1 MVVKNSLKSET
12 IESLSYK
19 ISKMETNVFNS
30 LMSVLNKFSY
40 FDGEPTTFTSSK
52 IVFEQY
58 GVKLIVNGKGFTY
71 GGDFEKITY
80 VRLIDNA
87 NSIDIEVKGEFSDS
101 YYKYI
106 SSSITTTI
114 DGKQITFKQTFK
126 NFIIDTSDYFNP
138 TVRIDGV
145 KWSIIDSAGG
155 VLEIDAGSMS
165 FDEYASF
172 DALALE
178 DIILKVDPDYDL
190 SESPV
195 VVVHPDMKFAVAN
208 ESANNIKVTNNN
220 IGEFKTNSAGDLL
233 IEGFGGNDKISGTSQ
248 NDYIDGGIG
257 ADVMNGGKGDDTYIV
272 DNIKDKVVEASNQGV
287 DTIITTLNKFSL
299 AKLANVE
306 NLTFNGSV
314 DATLIGNKQNN
325 IIIAGDGDDYLE
337 GKEGKDSLTGGAGK
351 DAFVFNTKLSSTNVD
366 TINDFVSGEDV
377 LVISKKIAKKLAKSF
392 TEDNFVSSNKAE
404 ESNDYL
410 IFNSENNTLYYDA
423 DGSGNKFSA
432 VEIVVVGTK
441 IDFGDIAIEY

>member
-1 MVVKNSLKSET
+1 
-12 IESLSYK
+12 
-19 ISKMETNVFNS
+19 METNVFNS
-30 LMSVLNKFSY
+30 LVSVLNKFSY
-40 FDGEPTTFTSSK
+40 FDVGPTTFTSSK
-52 IVFEQY
+52 IVFEKS

-71 GGDFEKITY
+71 GDFGKITS

-87 NSIDIEVKGEFSDS
+87 NSIDIELKGELNIFDG
-101 YYKYI
+101 YYKF
-106 SSSITTTI
+106 SSFSIKTTI

-126 NFIIDTSDYFNP
+126 NFIIDSSDYFNP
-138 TVRIDGV
+138 VRIDGV

-165 FDEYASF
+165 FDEYTSFDEYASF
-172 DALALE
+172 NALALE

-220 IGEFKTNSAGDLL
+220 IGEFKTNSAGDLI
-233 IEGFGGNDKISGTSQ
+233 IEGFGGNDKISGTIQ

-257 ADVMNGGKGDDTYIV
+257 ADVMNGGIGDDTYIV

-306 NLTFNGSV
+306 NLTFNGVV
-314 DATLIGNKQNN
+314 DANLTGNKQNN
-325 IIIAGDGDDYLE
+325 IIIAGAGHDDLE
-337 GKEGKDSLTGGAGK
+337 GGAGNDTLTGGAGG
-351 DAFVFNTKLSSTNVD
+351 DHFIFNTKLGSTNID
-366 TINDFVSGEDV
+366 TITDFESGEDK
-377 LVISKKIAKKLAKSF
+377 LVINKKIAKKLSKF
-392 TEDNFVSSNKAE
+392 TEDNFVYGDKAVD
-404 ESNDYL
+404 SNDYL

-423 DGSGNKFSA
+423 DGSGTKSDA
-432 VEIVVVGTK
+432 VAIVVVGTK
-441 IDFGDIAIEY
+441 IEFNDIEVE

>member
-30 LMSVLNKFSY
+30 LMSVLNKFSD

-71 GGDFEKITY
+71 GDFGKITS

-101 YYKYI
+101 YYKYS

-138 TVRIDGV
+138 IVRIDGV

-220 IGEFKTNSAGDLL
+220 IGEFKTNSAGDLV

-248 NDYIDGGIG
+248 NDYIDGGVG
-257 ADVMNGGKGDDTYIV
+257 ADVMSGGRGDDRYIV
-272 DNIKDKVVEASNQGV
+272 DDSKDKVVEASNQGV
-287 DTIITTLNKFSL
+287 DTIITTLNKYSL
-299 AKLANVE
+299 AKMPNIE
-306 NLTFNGSV
+306 NLTFDGIGN
-314 DATLIGNKQNN
+314 ANLTGNKQNN
-325 IIIAGDGDDYLE
+325 IIVASDGDDYLE
-337 GKEGKDSLTGGAGK
+337 GKEGNDSLTGGAGADK
-351 DAFVFNTKLSSTNVD
+351 FVFNTKFGSTNVD
-366 TINDFVSGEDV
+366 AITDFVSGEDV
-377 LVISKKIAKKLAKSF
+377 LVISKKIAKKLAKNF
-392 TEDNFVSSNKAE
+392 TEDNFVYSNKAE
-404 ESNDYL
+404 DSNDYL

-423 DGSGNKFSA
+423 DGSGSKSDA
-432 VEIVVVGTK
+432 VAIVVVGTM
-441 IDFGDIAIEY
+441 IEFGDIAIEY